1 MFPTF
6 SPELDSQMRLQ
17 KEKRILVSNF
27 SLKIGGG
34 RLEFCYF
41 IHDQNKTNNQPSVE
55 KLVDSADSKSASRKG
70 VWVQVPPEGLIPK

>member
-17 KEKRILVSNF
+17 KEKRILVSIF

-34 RLEFCYF
+34 RLEFC
-41 IHDQNKTNNQPSVE
+41 
-55 KLVDSADSKSASRKG
+55 
-70 VWVQVPPEGLIPK
+70 